1 MTKFESN
8 VFDFV
13 ESIFGTDVAIQN
25 YRFGSNA
32 AAAFMYLCYVLTLP
46 IKFVK
51 LVWKNLKEK
60 GVI

>member
-13 ESIFGTDVAIQN
+13 ESFFGTDAAIKN

>member
-13 ESIFGTDVAIQN
+13 ESVFGTDAAIKN

-32 AAAFMYLCYVLTLP
+32 AAAVMYLCYVLTLP

>member
-13 ESIFGTDVAIQN
+13 ESVFGTDVAIKN

>member
-13 ESIFGTDVAIQN
+13 ESVFGTDAAIKN

-32 AAAFMYLCYVLTLP
+32 ASAFMYLCYVLTLP

>member
-13 ESIFGTDVAIQN
+13 ESIFGTDAAIKN

-32 AAAFMYLCYVLTLP
+32 AAAFMYLCYA
-46 IKFVK
+46 
-51 LVWKNLKEK
+51 
-60 GVI
+60 